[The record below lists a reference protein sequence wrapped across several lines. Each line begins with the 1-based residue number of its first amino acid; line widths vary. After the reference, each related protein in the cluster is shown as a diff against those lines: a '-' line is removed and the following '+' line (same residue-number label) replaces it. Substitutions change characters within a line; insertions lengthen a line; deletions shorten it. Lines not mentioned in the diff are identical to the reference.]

1 MLEIFYCIIIG
12 IFNPLQYILYYLICK
27 KKTNIQHLYALY
39 IVIVLNTILLMFPLS
54 DLFGNDDTLTVGT
67 LFLNVFILICL
78 DMYLNKRE
86 LLFYFIAYII
96 FFIISINIY
105 DSLNLGVEYD
115 MYIML
120 FLFIALVCF
129 ILLYKYMQARKKEK
143 VAYIL
148 AYTTKYI
155 ALCNPNEED
164 LYAFIY
170 DALGEA
176 GLAMTTTNC
185 MIIIQQLM
193 LIEQGTLN
201 IIDKYKI
208 AKDVERKIFK

>member
-1 MLEIFYCIIIG
+1 
-12 IFNPLQYILYYLICK
+12 
-27 KKTNIQHLYALY
+27 
-39 IVIVLNTILLMFPLS
+39 
-54 DLFGNDDTLTVGT
+54 
-67 LFLNVFILICL
+67 
-78 DMYLNKRE
+78 
-86 LLFYFIAYII
+86 
-96 FFIISINIY
+96 
-105 DSLNLGVEYD
+105 

-155 ALCNPNEED
+155 ALCNPSEED